1 MNSIRILLADDHEV
15 VRSGL
20 ARMLERHQDMHVIGE
35 AVSGEQ
41 AYQLFTELDP
51 DVLVMDITMPGIGG
65 LEALRRI
72 RVRYSHAK
80 VIMFSMHENATLA
93 VQAMSAGAVGYVS
106 KSGDANDL
114 LLAIRHVVLTD
125 KTYLSADMA
134 QRIALQSV
142 SGSDDPTRRLT
153 IREFEVF
160 RLLAEGLPLEEIAA
174 RLSLGHKTVANYQ
187 TVLKHKL
194 GFNSPVELVRLAI
207 KYNVIN
213 NG

>member
-1 MNSIRILLADDHEV
+1 MDTIRILLADDHQV

-20 ARMLERHQDMHVIGE
+20 ARMLERHQDMQVVGE
-35 AVSGEQ
+35 AINGEQ

-51 DVLVMDITMPGIGG
+51 DVLIMDITMPGIGG

-72 RVRYSHAK
+72 RVRYSQAR

-93 VQAMSAGAVGYVS
+93 VQAMSAGAMGYVA

-114 LLAIRHVVLTD
+114 LQAIRQVVLTG
-125 KTYLSADMA
+125 KNYLSADMA

-153 IREFEVF
+153 VREFEVF
-160 RLLAEGLPLEEIAA
+160 RLLAEGLSLEDIAA

-194 GFNSPVELVRLAI
+194 GFNSSVELVRLAI

-213 NG
+213 ND

>member
-1 MNSIRILLADDHEV
+1 MNTIKILLADDHEV

-20 ARMLERHQDMHVIGE
+20 ARMLERHQDMEVVGE

-41 AYQLFTELDP
+41 AYQLYTELDP
-51 DVLVMDITMPGIGG
+51 DVVVMDMTMPGIGG

-72 RVRYSHAK
+72 KVRYAQAR

-93 VQAMSAGAVGYVS
+93 VQSMAAGAVGYVS
-106 KSGDANDL
+106 KSGDANEL
-114 LLAIRHVVLTD
+114 LAAIRHVFTTG
-125 KTYLSADMA
+125 KTYLSSDMA

-142 SGSDDPTRRLT
+142 SGDDDPTRRLSV
-153 IREFEVF
+153 REFEVF
-160 RLLAEGLPLEEIAA
+160 RLLAEGLPLDEIAA
-174 RLSLGHKTVANYQ
+174 KLSLGHKTVANYQ

-194 GFNSPVELVRLAI
+194 GFTSSVELVRLAI

-213 NG
+213 ND